1 MSDYKKYTDL
11 DVWKQARQLVAA
23 IYAIST
29 TFPKD
34 EQFGLTNQLRRSAIS
49 IPSNIAEGCGRN
61 HKKDSIQFFY
71 ISRGSLYEAE
81 TQLYVSFDL
90 KYLLESDLNTT
101 LTKLETV
108 RKLLNG
114 LIRYYS
120 SESSPSTTNPQRTT

>member
-1 MSDYKKYTDL
+1 MSEYKKYTDL
-11 DVWKQARQLVAA
+11 DVWKEARQLVTA
-23 IYAIST
+23 IYSIST
-29 TFPKD
+29 TFPK
-34 EQFGLTNQLRRSAIS
+34 EELFGLTNQLRRCAIS